1 MSCELNKKERA
12 GVINPIFTCQPAGA
26 QYASIGIEDCIG
38 IVHGGQGC
46 VMFVRLLFA
55 QHFKDNFLLAS
66 SSLHEDAAVLGGV
79 HRVEKAVDV
88 LLMRYP
94 EVKVVPIIS
103 TCSTEIIGDDIDGV
117 VRKLNSGLLKEKY
130 ADREVHLIP
139 IHTPSFK
146 GSMIEG
152 YDVAVK
158 DFVKAFAKK

>member
-79 HRVEKAVDV
+79 H
-88 LLMRYP
+88 LSLIHILTI
-94 EVKVVPIIS
+94 IIS
-103 TCSTEIIGDDIDGV
+103 SNI
-117 VRKLNSGLLKEKY
+117 
-130 ADREVHLIP
+130 HLQL
-139 IHTPSFK
+139 T
-146 GSMIEG
+146 
-152 YDVAVK
+152 
-158 DFVKAFAKK
+158 